1 MYLLDS
7 TINLNN
13 WDLGVYN
20 IFWSKRGSGFGK
32 PGGTPPPRTPRG
44 TPMGGGADN
53 NPLRSALR
61 VHLYPY
67 GFQFNWSRNEI
78 IILLV
83 QLACENI
90 CFSLL
95 FAAGDVSRGGTSA
108 TQRQKFHT
116 DDAKSVRNLV
126 RSADWST
133 E

>member
-83 QLACENI
+83 QLACGNI
-90 CFSLL
+90 HFSSL
-95 FAAGDVSRGGTSA
+95 FAAGDGTRRNVCDSV
-108 TQRQKFHT
+108 TEIT
-116 DDAKSVRNLV
+116 DDVKSLRNPV

>member
-1 MYLLDS
+1 MENQVAHPHQELP
-7 TINLNN
+7 
-13 WDLGVYN
+13 GV
-20 IFWSKRGSGFGK
+20 
-32 PGGTPPPRTPRG
+32 PPW
-44 TPMGGGADN
+44 GGGADN